1 MSSWNRVFL
10 VTGVPGTGKTTVALM
25 LADRVGGAHIEL
37 SELAMREGLVTG
49 FDELRETH
57 IVDPEGMREKIS
69 LVIEEGEGPLV
80 FDGHFA
86 SEVVPSE
93 KVSLAFVLR
102 RAPWRLEEELRSR
115 GYGEGKV
122 KENVEAELLDVCLVE
137 AIKNLGPERVCEV
150 DTTGKK
156 PEEVVEEMMAVI
168 QGTKPCRY
176 RIVDWLSHDE
186 SRRLLGG
193 DEGRTSS

>member
-1 MSSWNRVFL
+1 MSSRSRVFL

-25 LADRVGGAHIEL
+25 LASRVGGAHIEL

-57 IVDPEGMREKIS
+57 IVDPEGMREKIFR
-69 LVIEEGEGPLV
+69 VIEDGEGPLV

-115 GYGEGKV
+115 GYCEGKV
-122 KENVEAELLDVCLVE
+122 RENVEAELLDVCLVE
-137 AIKNLGPERVCEV
+137 AIESLGEERVCEV
-150 DTTGKK
+150 DTTAST
-156 PEEVVEEMMAVI
+156 PEEVVEELMAVVR
-168 QGTKPCRY
+168 GLRPCRR
-176 RIVDWLSHDE
+176 RIVDWLGHPE
-186 SRRLLGG
+186 SMGLLGG
-193 DEGRTSS
+193 EA

>member
-1 MSSWNRVFL
+1 MFL
-10 VTGVPGTGKTTVALM
+10 VTGVPGTGKTTVAVM
-25 LADRVGGAHIEL
+25 LASRVGGTHIEL
-37 SELAMREGLVTG
+37 SELALREGLVTG
-49 FDELRETH
+49 FDELRETQ
-57 IVDPEGMREKIS
+57 IVDPKGLREKIS
-69 LVIEEGEGPLV
+69 LIIEEGEGPLV

-86 SEVVPSE
+86 PEVVPPE

-122 KENVEAELLDVCLVE
+122 RENVEAELLDVCLVE
-137 AIKNLGPERVCEV
+137 AIKNLGPKRVCEL

-156 PEEVVEEMMAVI
+156 PEEVVEEVMAVI
-168 QGTKPCRY
+168 QGTKPCSH

-186 SRRLLGG
+186 SRRLLRG
-193 DEGRTSS
+193 DEGFTSL

>member
-1 MSSWNRVFL
+1 MSSRRRVFL
-10 VTGVPGTGKTTVALM
+10 VAGVPGTGKTAVAIR
-25 LADRVGGAHIEL
+25 LASRIEGTNIEL
-37 SELAMREGLVTG
+37 SELAKREGLVTG
-49 FDELRETH
+49 FDELRETY

-69 LVIEEGEGPLV
+69 QVIEDGERPLV

-86 SEVVPSE
+86 PEVVPPE
-93 KVSLAFVLR
+93 TVLYAFVLR
-102 RAPWRLEEELRSR
+102 RAPWKLEEELRSR
-115 GYGEGKV
+115 GYSEGKV
-122 KENVEAELLDVCLVE
+122 RENVEAELLDVCLVE
-137 AIKNLGPERVCEV
+137 AVENLGPERVCEV

-156 PEEVVEEMMAVI
+156 LEETVEEIMAII

-193 DEGRTSS
+193 DKGRTSL